1 MKLLLA
7 PQSIKQLVGIP
18 LRQARILPISDF
30 SQNCLLGKAF
40 RLQPPL
46 VSD

>member
-7 PQSIKQLVGIP
+7 TQTSKQLVGIP
-18 LRQARILPISDF
+18 LRQARILLIIDS
-30 SQNCLLGKAF
+30 SQDCLLGKEF
-40 RLQPPL
+40 RLQPTL